1 MKSVKISAVKQ
12 SESKGSKISMTTN
25 VAILTNFRTGS
36 TNFTL
41 QKSEE
46 YDLPYKGELFSHERQ
61 FSIGNLLSS
70 SEFSVKYKYKDRNI
84 ANYALSNWNIFD
96 ELRAGHPACYKIMPS
111 HFHKRM
117 HSKTAT
123 DMFQLQT
130 VLEHADKVY
139 YLYRRDLRA
148 QIMSWLAVRRD
159 GSFGHTGFVTNT
171 PLTYQTKEEDYVKRM
186 RQLHGGEIVGETY
199 KATMDPDDPV
209 FHAKTTMSI
218 KALVRQLVENYDD
231 MAEMYKRVPGQ
242 LICYEDYFSGSK
254 YKPYNREIKWTG
266 EPQIDSY
273 VDNWDIEGLFK

>member
-1 MKSVKISAVKQ
+1 
-12 SESKGSKISMTTN
+12 MTTN

-61 FSIGNLLSS
+61 FPIGNLLSS
-70 SEFSVKYKYKDRNI
+70 SEFSAKYKYKDRNI
-84 ANYALSNWNIFD
+84 TNYALSNWNIFD

-117 HSKTAT
+117 HQQTAT

-159 GSFGHTGFVTNT
+159 GSFGHTGFITNV
-171 PLTYQTKEEDYVKRM
+171 PMTYKTKEEDYVKRM

-199 KATMDPDDPV
+199 QATFDADDPV

-218 KALVRQLVENYDD
+218 QALVRQLVANYDD
-231 MAEMYKRVPGQ
+231 MAEMYKRVPGE
-242 LICYEDYFSGSK
+242 LVCYEDYFVGDK
-254 YKPYNREIKWTG
+254 YNPYNREITWTG
-266 EPQIDSY
+266 EPEIDQY
-273 VDNWDIEGLFK
+273 VTNWDIEKLFK